1 MTKTLIFFLMTL
13 FSAPLFAKV
22 YKCTDENGKVFY
34 HDNPKKLERMCKK
47 EMQEFKTKKRS
58 IRSEHGC
65 VGKSLKQLKNSPNKE
80 VAAEVSNN
88 GAIVKLLQNRGGSYV
103 AGGKINGQNVTF
115 LVDTGASS
123 IAIPSRVAECLR
135 LKKGSQS
142 KASTAN
148 GTTKIYLT
156 ELESIV
162 LGSIEMADIQA
173 VITPNQKDDLIL
185 LGMNFLKH
193 LEMSQK
199 NNLLILNY
207 KKPMPR

>member
-1 MTKTLIFFLMTL
+1 MRKTLIFFLMTL

-34 HDNPKKLERMCKK
+34 HDNPKKLERICKK
-47 EMQEFKTKKRS
+47 ETQEFKTRTRS

-65 VGKSLKQLKNSPNKE
+65 VGKSLKQLENSPNKE
-80 VAAEVSNN
+80 VVAEVSNN
-88 GAIVKLLQNRGGSYV
+88 GAVVRLQQDRAGSYV
-103 AGGKINGQNVTF
+103 AGGKINGQNVAF

-135 LKKGSQS
+135 LKKGTLS

-148 GTTKIYLT
+148 GMTKVYST
-156 ELESIV
+156 ELDSII
-162 LGSIEMADIQA
+162 LGAIEMAGIQA
-173 VITPNQKDDLIL
+173 FITPNQKDDLIL

-199 NNLLILNY
+199 NNQLILNY
-207 KKPMPR
+207 KPPR